1 MKKVLIIGSLL
12 FASFAA
18 SASSR
23 VESACSDSLAL
34 ACAKTVYSLPNV
46 RFMHKVRTLSPHG
59 KVIAVCNLPKGLKWN
74 AKRQIVEGHVKEEGR
89 YIYQIKVKEEDK
101 VKCEDIRL
109 TVSKDLQMPRPFM
122 GWISWNAVQDEISE
136 SIVKQVV
143 DLFHEKGLYDCGW
156 NYVALDDW
164 WHAKHRASN
173 GLPQPNAQ
181 RFPNGIAA
189 VARYVHSHGMK
200 FGIYS
205 DAAET
210 TCAGAFG
217 SYGYEQIDA
226 DQYARWGVDLLKY
239 DYCNAPIEKDS
250 AFIRYK
256 AMGDALRK
264 AGNNTQL
271 YACEWGDRQPWTWAA
286 EAGACCWRVSA
297 DVRDCWNGVSGGE
310 GLLQSIRDM
319 KNLSAYTGVN
329 RYNDA
334 DMLCTALHGTGKSS
348 NDLCGTGPGMTMDEY
363 TSQFALWCM
372 WSSPMAL
379 TFDPRSNQITEDD
392 YALMCNRELI
402 ALNQD
407 PMGQQA
413 DLISE
418 NDSIL
423 ILAKDLENGDV
434 AISATNMNDAE
445 HYATFNFKQIPHLN
459 GMKHFKVRDVVNQI
473 DFPLNAKSKDFT
485 VSVRPHATVVFRLSR
500 KR

>member
-1 MKKVLIIGSLL
+1 MKLLSAIGALL
-12 FASFAA
+12 LVTLPVAAA
-18 SASSR
+18 SHPNTLCCDSS
-23 VESACSDSLAL
+23 AL
-34 ACAKTVYSLPNV
+34 ACAKTVFSLPGV
-46 RFMHKVRTLSPHG
+46 RFMHKVRAQNPHA
-59 KVIAVCNLPKGLKWN
+59 KIAVRNLPKGLKWN
-74 AKRQIVEGHVKEEGR
+74 PKRQIVEGRVDMEGR
-89 YIYQIKVKEEDK
+89 YTYQVQVKEDGRKRTED
-101 VKCEDIRL
+101 VYF

-122 GWISWNAVQDEISE
+122 GWISWNAVQSEVSE

-164 WHAKHRASN
+164 WHAQSRASN
-173 GLPQPNAQ
+173 GLPQPDAK

-189 VARYVHSHGMK
+189 VSKYVHDHGMK

-217 SYGYEQIDA
+217 SYGHEQIDA

-239 DYCNAPIEKDS
+239 DYCNAPVEKDS
-250 AFIRYK
+250 AFVRYK
-256 AMGDALRK
+256 AMGDALRR
-264 AGNNTQL
+264 AGNNTRL

-286 EAGACCWRVSA
+286 EAGANCWRVSA
-297 DVRDCWNGVSGGE
+297 DVRDCWNGASGGE
-310 GLLQSIRDM
+310 GVLQSIRDM

-329 RYNDA
+329 RFNDA

-363 TSQFALWCM
+363 TTQFALWCM

-379 TFDPRSNQITEDD
+379 SFDPRSPNITEED
-392 YALMCNRELI
+392 YALMRNKELI
-402 ALNQD
+402 AINQD

-418 NDSIL
+418 KDSL
-423 ILAKDLENGDV
+423 LVFAKDLENGDV
-434 AISATNMNDAE
+434 ALSATNLNDSE
-445 HYATFNFKQIPHLN
+445 RYITFSFKQIPHMEAL
-459 GMKHFKVRDVVNQI
+459 KRFCVRDAVNQI
-473 DFPLNAKSKDFT
+473 DFPVEKGADGFT
-485 VSVRPHATVVFRLSR
+485 VSVRPHATVVFRLIR
-500 KR
+500 GGK